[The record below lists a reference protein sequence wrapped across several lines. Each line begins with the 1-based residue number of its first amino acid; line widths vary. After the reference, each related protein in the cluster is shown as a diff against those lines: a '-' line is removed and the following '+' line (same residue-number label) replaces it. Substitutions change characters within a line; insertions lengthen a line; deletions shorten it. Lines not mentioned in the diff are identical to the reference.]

1 MENLHV
7 PATSFAAMAMS
18 IVLSI
23 GAPVALFFVVR
34 KKYGKGIR
42 PVLLGGAGFLLFS
55 MILEQILHAI
65 VLRRGPDGSVAL
77 MQRPVLYMIYGAL
90 AAGLFE
96 ETARLVSF
104 YILKKRCDGFG
115 TALKHGIG
123 HGGVEAALI
132 GGASLVGGMAL
143 AIMLNTL
150 GPQAMSQMGEPVFM
164 QAQVIA
170 ATQPVMLLVSGFE
183 RLFALGIQIS
193 LSMVMYYA
201 VYKSRKLW
209 LYPLAILLHALVDCP
224 VALYQVGVITN
235 MWLLEGIVLV
245 SAVVLA
251 GIAFMLH
258 KKMEVQQKP

>member
-1 MENLHV
+1 
-7 PATSFAAMAMS
+7 
-18 IVLSI
+18 
-23 GAPVALFFVVR
+23 
-34 KKYGKGIR
+34 
-42 PVLLGGAGFLLFS
+42 
-55 MILEQILHAI
+55 
-65 VLRRGPDGSVAL
+65 
-77 MQRPVLYMIYGAL
+77 
-90 AAGLFE
+90 
-96 ETARLVSF
+96 
-104 YILKKRCDGFG
+104 
-115 TALKHGIG
+115 
-123 HGGVEAALI
+123 
-132 GGASLVGGMAL
+132 
-143 AIMLNTL
+143 L